1 MDQPASGKT
10 DPEYS
15 HIGWVPCI
23 TGRLFFKFASCNL
36 AQGAVF
42 ADRVCNAV
50 DESGNRIRHVV
61 ISSVVDWRDI
71 EKDHDGAS
79 FDGKFRVTLVSTY
92 EVGAEKMQGKVF
104 LIPLADSLKLY
115 PEAVDE
121 FLDKV
126 KMPLQDRPSAD
137 FGDDL
142 GQLLQALRKNH
153 RAGQRHPQKIVDFT
167 MDRCGFVHL
176 AMEDASAYINSQ
188 DTVTATIRSA
198 YYYIKYTWHKH
209 KHHHPGDESL
219 TTVHKIVPDNRS
231 AELAILD
238 HLKQALLQKYRTSK
252 NKDLEGIIQ
261 ARGILSYANA
271 LIMLL
276 HSTEA
281 LDELAVKKEL
291 SSLQNLDSSFQRVYE
306 QNLNWLN
313 NAKSSGDLFRNGL
326 LLWLSLVAPLTLL
339 FKDSILAHLGESKDY
354 SQNIFINIAA
364 KLYGHDYGV
373 ILISGM
379 VAILFIVVKLS
390 FDLNVRKWLYRK
402 KVVQKFFVAPLET
415 NGKFVF
421 CMQLL
426 YYAMYPL
433 GVLMLIRGLI
443 LAAS

>member
-10 DPEYS
+10 YPEYS

-36 AQGAVF
+36 YQGTVF

-50 DESGNRIRHVV
+50 DNSGNRIRHVV

-71 EKDHDGAS
+71 EKDNDGAT

-115 PEAVDE
+115 PDAVGDI
-121 FLDKV
+121 LDKV
-126 KMPLQDRPSAD
+126 NMSLQHRPSAD
-137 FGDDL
+137 FGDDVKH
-142 GQLLQALRKNH
+142 LLMALRKNH
-153 RAGQRHPQKIVDFT
+153 PPGQRHSQKIVNFT
-167 MDRCGFVHL
+167 MDRCGFVRL
-176 AMEDASAYINSQ
+176 AMEDASAYSDSQ

-219 TTVHKIVPDNRS
+219 TTVHRIVCDSNS
-231 AELAILD
+231 AELAILN

-261 ARGILSYANA
+261 ARGIVCYARS
-271 LIMLL
+271 LVTLL
-276 HSTEA
+276 HTA
-281 LDELAVKKEL
+281 QVLDKISMKKEL
-291 SSLQNLDSSFQRVYE
+291 RSLQDLDRSFKRVYE

-313 NAKSSGDLFRNGL
+313 NAKSSSDLFRNGL

-339 FKDSILAHLGESKDY
+339 FKENILAHLGESKDY
-354 SQNIFINIAA
+354 SQNIFINISA

-373 ILISGM
+373 VVMSGV
-379 VAILFIVVKLS
+379 VAILFFVVKLS

-402 KVVQKFFVAPLET
+402 KVVQKYFVSPLET

-421 CMQLL
+421 CMQML

-433 GVLMLIRGLI
+433 GIFMLIRGLI
-443 LAAS
+443 MAAS